1 MPLNC
6 AVKYGENGVFLL
18 CDLYHKK
25 EKNKMKKMKMKMK
38 TKEKMK
44 KGKMDYKSKMRGGS
58 PGKALVEIRNTN
70 QGHLDRDAAPPNLMK
85 SS

>member
-25 EKNKMKKMKMKMK
+25 EKNKMKKMKMKK
-38 TKEKMK
+38 KKNENKNEKRK
-44 KGKMDYKSKMRGGS
+44 DG
-58 PGKALVEIRNTN
+58 I
-70 QGHLDRDAAPPNLMK
+70 
-85 SS
+85 